1 VRTVYEV
8 NVKKVRPQRIA
19 GLTTHVT
26 MPTIGNDVSR
36 GLGNLFQALNGATP
50 SGPPFVVYERLA
62 DGAPEGDVLV
72 CVPIKGDVPVSN
84 EVRELEVPGGQV
96 ASTIH
101 RGRYQDIGSAYASIT
116 RWMQEHHRHP
126 SGPPREIY
134 LTDPASGRSDE
145 ALTEIQFPIR

>member
-1 VRTVYEV
+1 MYEI

-36 GLGNLFQALNGATP
+36 GLGHLFQALDGATP
-50 SGPPFVVYERLA
+50 TGPPFVVYEGLA
-62 DGAPEGDVLV
+62 PGATEGDVLV
-72 CVPIKGDVPVSN
+72 CVPVKGDVPASN
-84 EVRELEVPGGQV
+84 EVRALEVPGGQV

-101 RGRYQDIGSAYASIT
+101 RGRYQEIGSAYASVS
-116 RWMQEHHRHP
+116 RWMQENHRQP
-126 SGPPREIY
+126 TGPPREIY
-134 LTDPASGRSDE
+134 LTDPAERRPDE